1 MEVSQSLLTPRGHSR
16 EQGPPECSH
25 LLVPAGLPPAGQG
38 RVHDVVSHQEKGLE
52 LREAGLGT
60 GCPPGVPS
68 PGSRF
73 SPARYTSPR
82 PGRSGGS
89 PGPAARGPP
98 AAGTRPPPSALGCIS
113 RPARCTP
120 APAGARRREQP
131 WPAAPRPGPP
141 ALPTPPHPRPGSSPA
156 APGPPLPTPV
166 PPPLPLLTCFSRAT
180 ASPTSGCPSPS
191 SVRSRTICGK
201 KAANSSRSP
210 AARALDSPPP
220 LMVPVHDPAAAA
232 RGLHGPA
239 DPAPA
244 PSTPSTPRAGH
255 AGTRSPEARARPL
268 SAPPLDYN
276 SQCAPRLR
284 GGWRG
289 RGWSSAH
296 WAVSSCEDEP
306 KTVQPIESRK
316 GRDRSR

>member
-68 PGSRF
+68 PGSCF

-141 ALPTPPHPRPGSSPA
+141 ALPTPPPSRLLARCPLPAAPHPGPAAPALTHLLQPRHGVSHLRVPQPVLRQVADDLREEGGELLALARCPRPGLTAAAHGAGSRSRRCHPRPPRPGRPRPRPVDPLHPPRGARRDAQSRGTGA
-156 APGPPLPTPV
+156 APVSTATGLQLPMYP
-166 PPPLPLLTCFSRAT
+166 
-180 ASPTSGCPSPS
+180 ASE
-191 SVRSRTICGK
+191 
-201 KAANSSRSP
+201 
-210 AARALDSPPP
+210 
-220 LMVPVHDPAAAA
+220 
-232 RGLHGPA
+232 RGLE
-239 DPAPA
+239 
-244 PSTPSTPRAGH
+244 
-255 AGTRSPEARARPL
+255 GTRLE
-268 SAPPLDYN
+268 
-276 SQCAPRLR
+276 
-284 GGWRG
+284 
-289 RGWSSAH
+289 
-296 WAVSSCEDEP
+296 
-306 KTVQPIESRK
+306 
-316 GRDRSR
+316 